1 MSSRADK
8 PVADRFQNP
17 AHGGENGFQNR
28 LSGTGNA
35 TVAKGIEGVSE
46 PPGNLLENPSEK
58 NGGRTALA
66 TAERRAHPT
75 DPNRWSDGP
84 WREDNTA
91 ALVHGGR
98 RTGRGVEATAQ
109 GEGHVGPP
117 QSRAERW
124 AVAEIAS
131 YYAMSRSRTPSTPA
145 FIRGL

>member
-66 TAERRAHPT
+66 TAERRAHP
-75 DPNRWSDGP
+75 
-84 WREDNTA
+84 
-91 ALVHGGR
+91 
-98 RTGRGVEATAQ
+98 
-109 GEGHVGPP
+109 
-117 QSRAERW
+117 